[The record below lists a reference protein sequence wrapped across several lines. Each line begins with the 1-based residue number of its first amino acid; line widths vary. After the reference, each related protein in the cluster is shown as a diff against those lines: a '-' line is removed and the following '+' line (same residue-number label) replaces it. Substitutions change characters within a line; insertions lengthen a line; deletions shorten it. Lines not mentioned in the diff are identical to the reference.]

1 MSGYVFTATCPRCG
15 GELLTD
21 GFIPVVAAPDL
32 GWTDARCDRCL
43 DVIRITVSTSVIEPW
58 PNDRVDRVA
67 RRQQASAAAGA
78 YLASS
83 F

>member
-1 MSGYVFTATCPRCG
+1 MSGYIFEATCPRCG

-58 PNDRVDRVA
+58 PTNRIDGDA
-67 RRQQASAAAGA
+67 RCRESAAAANA
-78 YLASS
+78 YLDTSW
-83 F
+83 